1 MWKLISLELI
11 ENKLTLVR
19 LVLELYAPV
28 YFRPPGVY
36 TMHRSTSGTQDGIH
50 KFFNSLIRKDV

>member
-28 YFRPPGVY
+28 YFRPTWCLY
-36 TMHRSTSGTQDGIH
+36 HALIDLWDTRWRS
-50 KFFNSLIRKDV
+50 